1 VSGKDIINN
10 CQNLYKDLELTYVK
24 DWKDKNNAK
33 AIGFMP
39 VYIPREII
47 HAAGML
53 PVGIM
58 GAGDNLEIIRGDAY
72 FQSYICHIPRSTI
85 ELGLSGKLDCLDGML
100 FPAICDVIRNLS
112 GMSKLIFKDK
122 YIKYMD
128 LPQNFK
134 AEIGGAFYYDEL
146 KNVCHDFE
154 QLIGN
159 KITDDALRNSIQLY
173 NQNKKVIDRLYALR
187 SQHPHVVSSYELY
200 LLLRASNIL
209 EVSEHTELVEQFLT
223 EVVKEKHH
231 QMDNIKVVL
240 SGLFCE
246 QPPLGL
252 IKAIEQS
259 GCYIVDDDWV
269 LVSRY
274 IQKDIKED
282 GNPLNSLVEAYLQDG
297 SCTASRYIDDQQ
309 KGEYLVDSVKANKA
323 DGVIFISPSFCD
335 PALLDR
341 PMLQVA
347 LSKENI
353 PFTFFNFAENS
364 GQFQVIKEQTGTFS
378 DSIKLWGEV

>member
-1 VSGKDIINN
+1 
-10 CQNLYKDLELTYVK
+10 
-24 DWKDKNNAK
+24 
-33 AIGFMP
+33 
-39 VYIPREII
+39 
-47 HAAGML
+47 
-53 PVGIM
+53 
-58 GAGDNLEIIRGDAY
+58 
-72 FQSYICHIPRSTI
+72 
-85 ELGLSGKLDCLDGML
+85 
-100 FPAICDVIRNLS
+100 
-112 GMSKLIFKDK
+112 
-122 YIKYMD
+122 
-128 LPQNFK
+128 
-134 AEIGGAFYYDEL
+134 
-146 KNVCHDFE
+146 
-154 QLIGN
+154 
-159 KITDDALRNSIQLY
+159 
-173 NQNKKVIDRLYALR
+173 
-187 SQHPHVVSSYELY
+187 
-200 LLLRASNIL
+200 
-209 EVSEHTELVEQFLT
+209 
-223 EVVKEKHH
+223 
-231 QMDNIKVVL
+231 MDNIKVVL